1 MSITIDNIRSAADAL
16 AGQVLRTPS
25 IDSRVLSDL
34 CGTEIVL
41 KLENMQIT
49 GSFKPRGAYMKLT
62 SLSDDERTA
71 GVVAA
76 SAGNHAQGVAYH
88 AHRLGIPATVYMP
101 EATPFTKIARTES
114 LGAHV
119 ELCGKTLAEARQF
132 AMEIVERKDMIFVHP
147 YDDELVVTGQGT
159 VGLELLSDVPDLD
172 AMVVPIGGGGV
183 MAGSAIAAK
192 ALVPYIDMIG
202 VEASAFP
209 SMSQA
214 LKGEKLE
221 SGGAT
226 IADGIAVKEPG
237 TVTRPIIEELISD
250 ILIVD
255 ETALEN
261 AVQVFIERQRL
272 VVEGAGAAGLAAVL
286 DNPERFKGMKT
297 GIIVTGG
304 NIDSRI
310 LSSILMRGLV
320 REGQL
325 VRLRVHITD
334 APGVL
339 STVAGLIGA
348 CGGNIIEVYHHRLF
362 RDVPVK
368 EADVDV
374 VVETLDVE
382 HVREIT
388 EKLTQAGFGVRLL
401 GDTSLNTEH

>member
-1 MSITIDNIRSAADAL
+1 M
-16 AGQVLRTPS
+16 
-25 IDSRVLSDL
+25 
-34 CGTEIVL
+34 
-41 KLENMQIT
+41 
-49 GSFKPRGAYMKLT
+49 
-62 SLSDDERTA
+62 
-71 GVVAA
+71 
-76 SAGNHAQGVAYH
+76 
-88 AHRLGIPATVYMP
+88 
-101 EATPFTKIARTES
+101 
-114 LGAHV
+114 
-119 ELCGKTLAEARQF
+119 
-132 AMEIVERKDMIFVHP
+132 
-147 YDDELVVTGQGT
+147 
-159 VGLELLSDVPDLD
+159 
-172 AMVVPIGGGGV
+172 
-183 MAGSAIAAK
+183 
-192 ALVPYIDMIG
+192 
-202 VEASAFP
+202 
-209 SMSQA
+209 
-214 LKGEKLE
+214 
-221 SGGAT
+221 
-226 IADGIAVKEPG
+226 
-237 TVTRPIIEELISD
+237 ISD

-286 DNPERFKGMKT
+286 DNPERFKGMTT

-320 REGQL
+320 REGRL
-325 VRLRVHITD
+325 VRLRIHITD

-348 CGGNIIEVYHHRLF
+348 CGGNIIEVYHQRLF

>member
-1 MSITIDNIRSAADAL
+1 MGNQLLLQVWRPAWQLVPRRQFVTSQLLGDETVP
-16 AGQVLRTPS
+16 GQVL
-25 IDSRVLSDL
+25 
-34 CGTEIVL
+34 IVGR
-41 KLENMQIT
+41 NT
-49 GSFKPRGAYMKLT
+49 
-62 SLSDDERTA
+62 
-71 GVVAA
+71 
-76 SAGNHAQGVAYH
+76 
-88 AHRLGIPATVYMP
+88 
-101 EATPFTKIARTES
+101 
-114 LGAHV
+114 
-119 ELCGKTLAEARQF
+119 
-132 AMEIVERKDMIFVHP
+132 
-147 YDDELVVTGQGT
+147 VVT
-159 VGLELLSDVPDLD
+159 VPPH
-172 AMVVPIGGGGV
+172 AF
-183 MAGSAIAAK
+183 
-192 ALVPYIDMIG
+192 
-202 VEASAFP
+202 VEV
-209 SMSQA
+209 
-214 LKGEKLE
+214 
-221 SGGAT
+221 
-226 IADGIAVKEPG
+226 DRRRIAVKEPG

-261 AVQVFIERQRL
+261 AVQVLIERQRL

-320 REGQL
+320 REGRL

-348 CGGNIIEVYHHRLF
+348 CGGNIIEVYHQRLF

-374 VVETLDVE
+374 VVETLNVE
-382 HVREIT
+382 HVHEIT